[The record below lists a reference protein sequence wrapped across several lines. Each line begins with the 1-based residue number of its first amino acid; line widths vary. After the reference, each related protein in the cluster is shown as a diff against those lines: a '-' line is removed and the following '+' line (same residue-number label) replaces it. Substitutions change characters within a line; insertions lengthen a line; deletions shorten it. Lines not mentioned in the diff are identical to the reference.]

1 MKQGGSKMELTFTK
15 VLQEF
20 ARFGFTECPLSSAEI
35 DQCLAWGLSLDDI
48 YAIGCDVAN
57 GYTFR
62 DTLEYFPEVFAK

>member
-15 VLQEF
+15 ILQEF

-35 DQCLAWGLSLDDI
+35 DQCLAWKLSIDDI

-62 DTLEYFPEVFAK
+62 ETLDYFPDRF